1 MLQDTQMYLP
11 RTIEKIIPD
20 LSKNFKVVMVSGMR
34 QVGKSTT
41 LRYLKEPSRGYV
53 TLDDID
59 DLALARNSPKA
70 FFQEHELPLI
80 IDEVQRAPNLFL
92 TIKLLV
98 DRELEKGKV
107 WLSGSQKFELMK
119 GVGDS
124 LAGRIF
130 DQQLMPLSIYE
141 RAGKGLEQEPYLP
154 DYQKKAVLPHEDAD
168 RIWDIIWQGGW
179 PEVLE
184 LNPEERNRYFNAFI
198 TTFLEK
204 DVAGLGNVG
213 KLSAY
218 QRFMQGLAL
227 RTGQELRIGQLA
239 LIAGVD
245 ESTAK
250 RWLSIAEA
258 SGLVYLLRPLS
269 GNAGKTLTKSPKVY
283 MTDVG
288 LASFLC
294 RRTTPAELQTD
305 MNSGAF
311 FETFVITEILKSWV
325 HNGRVPDF
333 YFYRDPKT
341 QKEIDLIIHN
351 EGRWH
356 PIEIKST
363 KTPHLEMAKNFAV
376 LDKMGLQRGLGAI
389 ICNTA
394 EKKRFLA
401 DDVIAH
407 SIFEI

>member
-1 MLQDTQMYLP
+1 
-11 RTIEKIIPD
+11 
-20 LSKNFKVVMVSGMR
+20 
-34 QVGKSTT
+34 
-41 LRYLKEPSRGYV
+41 
-53 TLDDID
+53 
-59 DLALARNSPKA
+59 
-70 FFQEHELPLI
+70 
-80 IDEVQRAPNLFL
+80 
-92 TIKLLV
+92 
-98 DRELEKGKV
+98 
-107 WLSGSQKFELMK
+107 
-119 GVGDS
+119 
-124 LAGRIF
+124 
-130 DQQLMPLSIYE
+130 MPY
-141 RAGKGLEQEPYLP
+141 
-154 DYQKKAVLPHEDAD
+154 EDAD

-179 PEVLE
+179 PGALE
-184 LNPEERNRYFNAFI
+184 LGPEERNRYFNAFI

-204 DVAGLGNVG
+204 DVAGIWNVG

-239 LIAGVD
+239 RIAGVD

-269 GNAGKTLTKSPKVY
+269 GNAGKMLTKSPKVY

-288 LASFLC
+288 LAAFLC
-294 RRTTPAELQTD
+294 RRTTPAELKAD

-333 YFYRDPKT
+333 YFYRDPKR
-341 QKEIDLIIHN
+341 QKAIGLIIHH
-351 EGRWH
+351 EGCWH
-356 PIEIKST
+356 PVEIKSSQ
-363 KTPHLEMAKNFAV
+363 TPHLEMAKNFAV
-376 LDKMGLQRGLGAI
+376 LDKMGLKRGLGAI
-389 ICNTA
+389 ICNMA
-394 EKKRFLA
+394 EKKRFLS

>member
-1 MLQDTQMYLP
+1 MYLP
-11 RTIEKIIPD
+11 RTVEKIIPE
-20 LSKNFKVVMVSGMR
+20 LSRRFKVVMLSGMR
-34 QVGKSTT
+34 QVRKSTT
-41 LRYLKEPSRGYV
+41 LSHLKELGRGYV
-53 TLDDID
+53 TLENLD
-59 DLALARNSPKA
+59 DLALAWNSPKA

-98 DRELEKGKV
+98 DREENKGGV
-107 WLSGSQKFELMK
+107 WLSGSQKFVRMK

-124 LAGRIF
+124 LAGRIY
-130 DQQLMPLSIYE
+130 DQKLMPLSLYE
-141 RAGKGLEQEPYLP
+141 RAGKGLEQEPYFP
-154 DYQKKAVLPHEDAD
+154 DAQKKAGLPYEDAD

-179 PEVLE
+179 PEALE
-184 LNPEERNRYFNAFI
+184 LNPEERHRYFNAFI

-204 DVAGLGNVG
+204 DVAGIWNVG

-269 GNAGKTLTKSPKVY
+269 ENSGKTLTKSPKVY

-288 LASFLC
+288 LAAFLC
-294 RRTTPAELQTD
+294 RRTTPAELKAD

-333 YFYRDPKT
+333 YFYRDPKI
-341 QKEIDLIIHN
+341 QKEVDLIIHH
-351 EGRWH
+351 EGCWH
-356 PIEIKST
+356 PVEIKST
-363 KTPHLEMAKNFAV
+363 KTPHLKW
-376 LDKMGLQRGLGAI
+376 QRIL
-389 ICNTA
+389 
-394 EKKRFLA
+394 RF
-401 DDVIAH
+401 
-407 SIFEI
+407 STR

>member
-1 MLQDTQMYLP
+1 
-11 RTIEKIIPD
+11 
-20 LSKNFKVVMVSGMR
+20 MR
-34 QVGKSTT
+34 IQ
-41 LRYLKEPSRGYV
+41 
-53 TLDDID
+53 I
-59 DLALARNSPKA
+59 
-70 FFQEHELPLI
+70 
-80 IDEVQRAPNLFL
+80 
-92 TIKLLV
+92 LV

-154 DYQKKAVLPHEDAD
+154 DYQKKALLPHKDAD

-198 TTFLEK
+198 TSFLEK

-341 QKEIDLIIHN
+341 QKEIDLIIHS
-351 EGRWH
+351 EGCWH

-394 EKKRFLA
+394 EKKRFLS

>member
-1 MLQDTQMYLP
+1 MYLH
-11 RTIEKIIPD
+11 RTVEKIFLE
-20 LSKNFKVVMVSGMR
+20 LSSRFKVVMLSGMR

-41 LRYLKEPSRGYV
+41 LMNLKEPSRGYV
-53 TLDDID
+53 TLENLDAQ
-59 DLALARNSPKA
+59 ALARNAPKA
-70 FFQEHELPLI
+70 FFEEHELPI
-80 IDEVQRAPNLFL
+80 TIDEIQRAPNLFL

-98 DRELEKGKV
+98 DREETKGGV

-124 LAGRIF
+124 LAGRIYP
-130 DQQLMPLSIYE
+130 QQLMPLSLYE
-141 RAGKGLEQEPYLP
+141 RAGKGLEQEPYVP
-154 DYQKKAVLPHEDAD
+154 DPQKKAGLPYEDAD

-179 PEVLE
+179 PGALE
-184 LNPEERNRYFNAFI
+184 LGPEERNRYFNAFI

-204 DVAGLGNVG
+204 DVAGIWNVG
-213 KLSAY
+213 KLAAY

-269 GNAGKTLTKSPKVY
+269 GNSGKTLTKSPKVY

-288 LASFLC
+288 LAAFLC
-294 RRTTPAELQTD
+294 RKRTSAELESD
-305 MNSGAF
+305 MNSDAF

-333 YFYRDPKT
+333 YFYRDPKR
-341 QKEIDLIIHN
+341 QKTIDLIIHH
-351 EGRWH
+351 EGCWH
-356 PIEIKST
+356 PVEIKSV
-363 KTPHLEMAKNFAV
+363 KTPHLEMARNFAV
-376 LDKMGLQRGLGAI
+376 LDKMGLNRGLGAI
-389 ICNTA
+389 ICNMV
-394 EKKRFLA
+394 EKKRFLS

>member
-1 MLQDTQMYLP
+1 M
-11 RTIEKIIPD
+11 
-20 LSKNFKVVMVSGMR
+20 
-34 QVGKSTT
+34 
-41 LRYLKEPSRGYV
+41 

-351 EGRWH
+351 DGRWH

-394 EKKRFLA
+394 EKKRFLS